1 MDDTVL
7 HTYQLFHGCEHI
19 INSRVFKPVVR
30 HVHNTAVR
38 KRKNYHTHSFIQ
50 DFEFGGG
57 EQGDSSVRKCA
68 SPSLMHVCLLGGS
81 GGMPSPRKKFEFR
94 SSQIVSDTIWDKI
107 VA

>member
-57 EQGDSSVRKCA
+57 GGNRVIVVCESALHSRLCMCA
-68 SPSLMHVCLLGGS
+68 Y
-81 GGMPSPRKKFEFR
+81 
-94 SSQIVSDTIWDKI
+94 
-107 VA
+107 